1 MPEIETS
8 RLCLQPITAD
18 KLGALAQLWSEAA
31 VMRYL
36 PSGKPHSVEATQTE
50 LNYMLEHWC
59 QYGFGTWALRF
70 KGQREFVGYCVLQ
83 YLHEE
88 PSGVSAE
95 VLRHVKE
102 VELGYGLAKK
112 YWGQRIASEAASAV
126 LRYGFE
132 VVKLPRVVA
141 AIHKDN
147 IVSQRILEGLGMKF
161 QADMQYYGPCPH
173 FAIAREAFQPKDSFY
188 RVASNVLHAV
198 DRVSLRLIATPW

>member
-1 MPEIETS
+1 MPEIETI

-18 KLGALAQLWSEAA
+18 KLGALSQLWAEAD

-36 PSGKPHSVEATQTE
+36 PSGKPRPVEATQTE
-50 LNYMLEHWC
+50 LNYMLEHWR
-59 QYGFGTWALRF
+59 QYGFGTWALSL
-70 KGQREFVGYCVLQ
+70 KGQNQNEFIGYCELQ

-95 VLRHVKE
+95 VLRRVKE
-102 VELGYGLAKK
+102 VELAYGLARK
-112 YWGQRIASEAASAV
+112 YWGQRMASEAANAA

-147 IVSQRILEGLGMKF
+147 IASQRILEGLGMKV
-161 QADMQYYGPCPH
+161 QANMHYYGPCPH
-173 FAIAREAFQPKDSFY
+173 FAISREEFRPKDSFY
-188 RVASNVLHAV
+188 QVRA
-198 DRVSLRLIATPW
+198 